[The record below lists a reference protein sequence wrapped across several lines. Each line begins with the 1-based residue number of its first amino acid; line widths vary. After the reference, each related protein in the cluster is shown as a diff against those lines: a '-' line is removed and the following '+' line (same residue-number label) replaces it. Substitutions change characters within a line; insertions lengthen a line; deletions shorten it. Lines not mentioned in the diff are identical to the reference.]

1 LIATVGVGPYVVV
14 APEQSA
20 AYSYLQTY
28 RSPAKEAISLQRE
41 QKADRWKLI
50 ACIQRLQFFRKLL

>member
-14 APEQSA
+14 DPEQSA
-20 AYSYLQTY
+20 AYSHLQSY
-28 RSPAKEAISLQRE
+28 RSPAKGAISPQQE

-50 ACIQRLQFFRKLL
+50 ACIQRLQFYRKLL